1 MDEKSQK
8 SFLTNYNLLTV
19 QVLWQAHYQILLII
33 LLKELIKLSV
43 SMDIIMRYVKHAE
56 LNTKIVRAA
65 LNTQSLKMIQ

>member
-8 SFLTNYNLLTV
+8 YLTNYNLLTV
-19 QVLWQAHYQILLII
+19 QDLWQAHYQILLII